1 MYKDHTELV
10 LVLLL
15 IAGVYQF
22 ISVIPAIVRLMG
34 GAPC

>member
-1 MYKDHTELV
+1 MRNDHTELV

-15 IAGVYQF
+15 IAGVCQF
-22 ISVIPAIVRLMG
+22 ISVMLAIVRLMG